1 MMNKIKNAFVPYVVE
16 RTSNGERSYDLFSRL
31 MEDRIVL
38 LDEEVHNNSMAVAK
52 AQLLFLNN
60 VDKHKPIYL
69 YINSPGGSVIDG
81 LALID
86 TMNYITAPVY
96 TVAMGM
102 AASMGAAILSC
113 GEKGHRY
120 CMPYAQI
127 MLHEVSGGTQGKC
140 RDNNVNTNYE
150 KRLNNLLLAM
160 IGNNCGKIS
169 DKSFNEIREK
179 VMMLEDDD
187 EEARLHLTSKAAAE
201 LKEFKRIT
209 NIDMWMMS
217 TKALKFG
224 IVDEILTKEPV
235 DED

>member
-1 MMNKIKNAFVPYVVE
+1 MSNFNNSFVPYVVE
-16 RTSNGERSYDLFSRL
+16 RSSAGERSYDLFSRL
-31 MEDRIVL
+31 MEDRIVM
-38 LDEEVHNNSMAVAK
+38 LDEDVNSNSMAIAK

-86 TMNYITAPVY
+86 TMNFITAPVY

-120 CMPYAQI
+120 SMPYAQI
-127 MLHEVSGGTQGKC
+127 MLHEVSGGTKGKC
-140 RDNNVNTNYE
+140 HENNVNTNYE

-160 IGNNCGKIS
+160 IAKNCGKMS
-169 DKSFNEIREK
+169 EKSFNEIRDK
-179 VMMLEDDD
+179 VMMLSDDD
-187 EEARLHLTSKAAAE
+187 EEAQLHLTPTASKE
-201 LKEFKRIT
+201 LREFKKIT
-209 NIDMWMMS
+209 KIDMWLMS
-217 TKALKFG
+217 KKALDFG
-224 IVDEILTKEPV
+224 IVDEILTKEPTE
-235 DED
+235 ED